1 MRFKSLIGTI
11 LALGTSMFA
20 AEAVV
25 QWPQFRG
32 PGGTGLAVVSA
43 APVEF
48 GLSKGL
54 LWKADLPAGHS
65 SPSIW
70 GDRIFL
76 TAGDRQSRK
85 LEILCLDRKTG
96 KLLWRR
102 EVIAEKI
109 ENLHDISNPATAT
122 VAVDAERIYAYFGS
136 YGLLCY
142 DHDGNQKWTL
152 PLPVLSKS
160 QGSGTSPILA
170 GDALILSRDDNP
182 DAYLLAVDPRT
193 GKTLWKQSFDH
204 PDGFGGAANT
214 STPVLLK
221 DDIVVHR
228 SSEVVA
234 YDTKTGSRK
243 WWVKIRSTGTGTPV
257 AGPDALY
264 VATWFPIGEADLR
277 VPMPEFSALL
287 KQYDKDGDGMLSKEE
302 FTGMIQLAQR
312 PEVAVKGANIT
323 FPAAMFFDGIDSN
336 KDGKIDKSE
345 WEAFTANFT
354 KAPDHGLLAIK
365 SGGAGDVTATHVLWK
380 ESKSVPEVPAPLYSG
395 KRVYMVTNG
404 GVVSCMDAASGKLL
418 YRSRL
423 GAGGAYFASPVMAGG
438 NVYFSSGDG
447 VVSVIRDSDKLEVL
461 AKNDLQ
467 EPLYASPAI
476 VDGAVYLRTTAHLYA
491 FGK

>member
-1 MRFKSLIGTI
+1 MRFKSLTGTI

-20 AEAVV
+20 AEGVV

-32 PGGTGLAVVSA
+32 PGGTGLAVEGA

-70 GDRIFL
+70 GDRSFL
-76 TAGDRQSRK
+76 TAGDRQSKK

-96 KLLWRR
+96 KLLWRH

-109 ENLHDISNPATAT
+109 EKLHDINNPATAT
-122 VAVDAERIYAYFGS
+122 VAVDAQRLYAYFVS
-136 YGLLCY
+136 YGVLCF
-142 DHDGNQKWTL
+142 DHDGNQNWTL
-152 PLPVLSKS
+152 PLPVLNKS
-160 QGSGTSPILA
+160 QGSGTSPILI
-170 GDALILSRDDNP
+170 GDALVLSRDDSP
-182 DAYLLAVDPRT
+182 DAYLLAVDRRT
-193 GKTLWKQSFDH
+193 GKTLWKQSYDH
-204 PDGFGGAANT
+204 ADTFGGSANT

-234 YDTKTGSRK
+234 YDSKSGSRK

-257 AGPDALY
+257 AAPDAVY
-264 VATWFPIGEADLR
+264 VATWYPIGEPDLR

-323 FPAAMFFDGIDSN
+323 FPAAMFFDGIDSS
-336 KDGKIDKSE
+336 KDGKIDKWE
-345 WEAFTANFT
+345 WDAFAAKFT
-354 KAPDHGLLAIK
+354 KAQDHGLLAIK
-365 SGGAGDVTATHVLWK
+365 TGGAGDVTATHVLWK
-380 ESKSVPEVPAPLYSG
+380 ESKSVPEVSAPLYSG
-395 KRVYMVTNG
+395 NAVYMVTSG
-404 GVVSCMDAASGKLL
+404 GVGSCMEAA
-418 YRSRL
+418 
-423 GAGGAYFASPVMAGG
+423 
-438 NVYFSSGDG
+438 
-447 VVSVIRDSDKLEVL
+447 
-461 AKNDLQ
+461 Q
-467 EPLYASPAI
+467 
-476 VDGAVYLRTTAHLYA
+476 
-491 FGK
+491 

>member
-20 AEAVV
+20 ADAVV

-32 PGGTGLAVVSA
+32 PGGTGLAVEGA

-70 GDRIFL
+70 GNRIFL

-109 ENLHDISNPATAT
+109 EKLHDISSPATAT

-136 YGLLCY
+136 YGLICF

-152 PLPVLSKS
+152 PLPVLNKS
-160 QGSGTSPILA
+160 QGSGTSPILI
-170 GDALILSRDDNP
+170 GDALVLSRDDNP
-182 DAYLLAVDPRT
+182 DAYLLAVDRRT
-193 GKTLWKQSFDH
+193 GKTLWKQSYSH

-228 SSEVVA
+228 SSEVAA
-234 YDTKTGSRK
+234 YDSKSGSKK
-243 WWVKIRSTGTGTPV
+243 WWVTIRSTGTGTPV
-257 AGPDALY
+257 AGPDAVY

-323 FPAAMFFDGIDSN
+323 FPAAMFFDGIDSS

-365 SGGAGDVTATHVLWK
+365 TGGAGDVTATHVLWK

-423 GAGGAYFASPVMAGG
+423 GAGGAYFASPVMAAG

-461 AKNDLQ
+461 ARNDLQ

-476 VDGAVYLRTTAHLYA
+476 VDGAVYVRTTSHLYA

>member
-1 MRFKSLIGTI
+1 MRFDILIGAVFT
-11 LALGTSMFA
+11 LSSPMLA
-20 AEAVV
+20 AEVV

-32 PGGTGLAVVSA
+32 PGGTGLSVEAN

-48 GLSKGL
+48 GLTKGL
-54 LWKADLPAGHS
+54 VWKADVPAGYS

-76 TAGDRQSRK
+76 TAGDKQSKK

-102 EVIAEKI
+102 DVTADKI
-109 ENLHDISNPATAT
+109 EKLHEISSPATASP
-122 VAVDAERIYAYFGS
+122 AVDAERVYAYFGS
-136 YGLLCY
+136 YGLLCF
-142 DHDGNQKWTL
+142 DHEGNQKWTM
-152 PLPVLSKS
+152 PLPVENKS
-160 QGSGTSPILA
+160 QGSGTSPILV
-170 GDALILSRDDNP
+170 GDALVLSRDDSP
-182 DAYLLAVDPRT
+182 DAYLLAVDRRT
-193 GKTLWKQSFDH
+193 GKTIWKQSFDH
-204 PDGFGGAANT
+204 ADGFGGAANT

-234 YDTKTGSRK
+234 YDNKTGSRK

-257 AGPDALY
+257 AGPDAVY
-264 VATWFPIGEADLR
+264 VATWYPVGEPDLR

-287 KQYDKDGDGMLSKEE
+287 KQYDKDGDEMLSKEE

-323 FPAAMFFDGIDSN
+323 FPAAMFFGGIDSN
-336 KDGKIDKSE
+336 KDGKIERSE
-345 WEAFTANFT
+345 WEAFLANFT
-354 KAPDHGLLAIK
+354 KGQDHGLLAIK

-395 KRVYMVTNG
+395 KRLYMVNNG

-418 YRSRL
+418 YRSRV

-438 NVYFSSGDG
+438 KIYVTSGDG
-447 VVSVIRDSDKLEVL
+447 VISVIRDSDNLEVV

-467 EPLYASPAI
+467 EPIFATPAI
-476 VDGAVYLRTTAHLYA
+476 VDGSVYVRTTSHLYA